1 MISAFHE
8 LNYFPAVFGA
18 TVAGFIFGAIWYSL
32 LFGKLWRAEIT
43 LPPFP
48 PGEEPSMVPGL
59 IKGFLCTFV
68 STVALAWL
76 IALAGT
82 TGSRHGA
89 ALGAG
94 LGLLL
99 VGARFANAAVWERK
113 SCKLIAITIGHEVL
127 MLSLQGAIL
136 ARWL

>member
-1 MISAFHE
+1 MISAFHQ

-18 TVAGFIFGAIWYSL
+18 TVASFIFGAIWYSL
-32 LFGKLWRAEIT
+32 LFGKIWQAEMK
-43 LPPFP
+43 LPPGA
-48 PGEEPSMVPGL
+48 PGEQPSMVPGL

-68 STVALAWL
+68 SAVALAWL

-99 VGARFANAAVWERK
+99 VGSRFANAAIWERR
-113 SCKLIAITIGHEVL
+113 SWKLIAINIGHEVI
-127 MLSLQGAIL
+127 MLALQGAIL